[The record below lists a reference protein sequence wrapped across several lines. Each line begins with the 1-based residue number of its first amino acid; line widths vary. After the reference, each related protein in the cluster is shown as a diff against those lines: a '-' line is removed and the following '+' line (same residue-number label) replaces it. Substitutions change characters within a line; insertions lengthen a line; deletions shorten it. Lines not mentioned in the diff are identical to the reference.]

1 MIKILINIPDV
12 FFAYGIKE
20 RLRIFFHN
28 AGVDVLFE
36 FGEVGSLNF
45 SPDLSIHHFA
55 RGEIFTCP
63 GVMNCNHGHITIGL
77 IEQEF
82 VVSDLPNCLKNII
95 PVDYNLSL
103 QGLDN
108 ILKRIVLPKL
118 HAKFTNVHFAN
129 VGCYNCRHV
138 KLTAQQMKILKYLT
152 AGKSMREISQLM
164 DVSIKTLYS
173 HKYIILRKY
182 GLKSLGDIISLMRKI
197 KLL

>member
-12 FFAYGIKE
+12 FFAYGLKE

-28 AGVDVLFE
+28 AGMDVLFE
-36 FGEVGSLNF
+36 FGEGGALNF

-63 GVMNCNHGHITIGL
+63 GVINCNHAHITIGI

-82 VVSDLPNCLKNII
+82 VVNDLPNCLKNII

-118 HAKFTNVHFAN
+118 QANFTNMYFAK

-138 KLTAQQMKILKYLT
+138 KLTVQQTNILKYVT
-152 AGKSMREISQLM
+152 AGESMREISKLM
-164 DVSIKTLYS
+164 DVNIKTLYS
-173 HKYIILRKY
+173 HKYIIYRKY
-182 GLKSLGDIISLMRKI
+182 GLKSLTDIISLMRKI
-197 KLL
+197 KVL